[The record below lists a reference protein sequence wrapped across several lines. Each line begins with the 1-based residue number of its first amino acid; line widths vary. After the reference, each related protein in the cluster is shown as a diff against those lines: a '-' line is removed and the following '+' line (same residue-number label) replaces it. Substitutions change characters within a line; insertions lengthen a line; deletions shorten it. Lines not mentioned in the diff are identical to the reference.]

1 MIVTDA
7 IQECLRACVGE
18 TVPSC
23 DKKVQM
29 GLSEHSHGLLHLE
42 PNAGRS
48 VLTNIYVPSTYIVV

>member
-48 VLTNIYVPSTYIVV
+48 VGFD